1 MPRKKLIP
9 RQLELALWLL
19 GGYAAVLTLVL
30 AVFGLRLRHLTLESA
45 PLELWLPFVRP
56 LLFEALEG
64 AFLLAAPAVGLWAHA
79 QGLRLIWLLPI
90 TLLLSTLVQ
99 QLLPRLEVGKEPGV
113 VAQEILDAT
122 RESCLSSEP
131 RKQTAPVLKLE
142 WSCPEGGPTRVTG
155 KVPMPGNVRFA
166 AEALTISPDLREMR
180 LRQLKLTAQRPR
192 QVSLNIAA
200 GRVHIRG
207 MKPWGLPQT
216 ANSARRGVALI
227 AGWIT
232 LLAGLALFRLRAQRA
247 LLALVVALLAA
258 MIATWVLRSFDPGA
272 AFTIRAYA
280 LVVLSGPVALCLGWL
295 LLRPIQRRFGWAKP
309 SVSGPI

>member
-1 MPRKKLIP
+1 M
-9 RQLELALWLL
+9 WLL
-19 GGYAAVLTLVL
+19 AGYLAVLALVL
-30 AVFGLRLRHLTLESA
+30 AVFGLRLRHLTLEDA

-64 AFLLAAPAVGLWAHA
+64 AFLLAAPAIGLWAHA

-122 RESCLSSEP
+122 RESCQSSQP

-155 KVPMPGNVRFA
+155 KVPVAGTVRFA
-166 AEALTISPDLREMR
+166 AGALTISPDLREMR
-180 LRQLKLTAQRPR
+180 LSQLKLTALRPR
-192 QVSLNIAA
+192 QVGLNITAERA
-200 GRVHIRG
+200 HIRG

-216 ANSARRGVALI
+216 ASSARRGVALI

-232 LLAGLALFRLRAQRA
+232 LLAGLTLFRWRAQRA
-247 LLALVVALLAA
+247 VVALAVALLAA
-258 MIATWVLRSFDPGA
+258 MVATWILRSFDPGV
-272 AFTIRAYA
+272 AFTLRAYA
-280 LVVLSGPVALCLGWL
+280 LVVASGPVSLCLGWSL
-295 LLRPIQRRFGWAKP
+295 LFGFQRRFVKSSQSAKWP
-309 SVSGPI
+309 V